1 MTAPDP
7 FVEYTIASEQVFDG
21 GLLKVWRDRVGRHTE
36 SGEWNR
42 EYIRHPGATVII
54 AVTESGKLLM
64 ERQFRYP
71 LGQVC
76 WEMPAGK
83 IDPNESIEICA
94 RRELREE
101 TGFEAQEWAHLGT
114 VHPCVGYSD
123 ERIEIFLARG
133 LTQRGTALD
142 HGEYLEV
149 FEISLEEAEAA
160 VLDGRITDGK
170 TIACLFWAGKVLNR

>member
-1 MTAPDP
+1 MSDP
-7 FVEYTIASEQVFDG
+7 NPFIEHTISSEQVFDG
-21 GLLKVWRDRVGRHTE
+21 KLLKVWRDRVGRE
-36 SGEWNR
+36 SEPGEWNR

-71 LGQVC
+71 LGHIC

-83 IDPNESIEICA
+83 IDPNESIEVCA

-101 TGFEAQEWAHLGT
+101 TGFEASDWSHLGT

-123 ERIEIFLARG
+123 ERIEIFLAQG
-133 LTQRGTALD
+133 LTQRGAALD
-142 HGEYLEV
+142 HGEYVEV
-149 FEISLEEAEAA
+149 FEITLDEAEAA

-170 TIACLFWAGKVLNR
+170 TIACLFWAAKTLRR

>member
-1 MTAPDP
+1 MPTPDP
-7 FVEYTIASEQVFDG
+7 FVEYTISSEQVFDG
-21 GLLKVWRDRVGRHTE
+21 GLLKVWRDKVGRQTE

-54 AVTESGKLLM
+54 AVAESGKLLM

-71 LGQVC
+71 LGRIC

-83 IDPNESIEICA
+83 IDPNESIEVCA

-101 TGFEAQEWAHLGT
+101 TGFEARDWTHLGT

-123 ERIEIFLARG
+123 ERIEIFLAKE
-133 LTQRGTALD
+133 LTQQGTALD
-142 HGEYLEV
+142 HGEYVEV

-170 TIACLFWAGKVLNR
+170 TIACLFWAAKVLR